1 MLISI
6 NGYYGSGG
14 NELGKAL
21 AKDLGY
27 TVYDNDLM
35 EKAVAKSGI
44 DMQRSTL
51 AFYDEDD
58 ARIDE
63 KIGGSYKNAVLSL
76 QMDVL
81 PIAQADRVGELPPRE
96 NDLLSLYMDTVP
108 VNYHTFR
115 PISRRDEIDRLKSA
129 QISALLEAADKG
141 DAVFFG
147 RCSSYILNGRADAL
161 RIFVTASLESCC
173 KRIGALYGITDQKQ
187 LEEFVKKTNNR
198 RAYYFETFTKMTWD
212 DAQNYD
218 LCINTDYLGFDGT
231 LTLLKKIISEKQ
243 SAL

>member
-21 AKDLGY
+21 AEALGY

-35 EKAVAKSGI
+35 EKAVEKSGI

-58 ARIDE
+58 ENIDR
-63 KIGGSYKNAVLSL
+63 KIGGGYQNALLSL

-81 PIAQADRVGELPPRE
+81 PIAHAESMYDLPPRE

-115 PISRRDEIDRLKSA
+115 PINRRDEIDRLKAA
-129 QISALLEAADKG
+129 QISALLEAADTG
-141 DAVFFG
+141 NAVFFG

-161 RIFVTASLESCC
+161 RIFVTASLDSCC
-173 KRIGALYGITDQKQ
+173 KRIGALYDISDREQ

-198 RAYYFETFTKMTWD
+198 RAYYFETFTDMTWD

-218 LCINTDYLGFDGT
+218 LCINTDYLGFEGT
-231 LTLLKKIISEKQ
+231 LELLKKIIADKQ
-243 SAL
+243 AAL